1 MKIGENYTS
10 AIIRTKLM
18 RFTVLYTATIKGG
31 KHLLRKSYTM
41 AVFCVGARKISDSV
55 TSHGRTEKKGR
66 LVGTA
71 WLKY

>member
-1 MKIGENYTS
+1 MKIGEKYAS
-10 AIIRTKLM
+10 AIISTKLM

-31 KHLLRKSYTM
+31 KHLLRKSNTI

-55 TSHGRTEKKGR
+55 TSHGKSEKGR